1 VRLLIRLRATADAR
15 YNNAAHHK
23 LRGRLWKGLDRS
35 EFDKLHDGGHPP
47 GLCNSQIF
55 PWGEIETGDQR
66 HVLVAAANR
75 DILGA
80 VADGLVAD
88 REFNVGEMQFRI
100 EEVVPLSPDVGEPGS
115 TGTIETGTGVLVRI
129 PPWRQE
135 EYGIADESDGESLFW
150 RPEYST
156 EPFQTQLMNNLDRKH
171 NRFQPDYLPGPSD
184 TDGELF
190 EEYKLL
196 KTYAL
201 PLTVSEG
208 EQREVVL
215 SKWRF
220 GYHVRDDD
228 HRRHLN
234 LALDTGIGERNA
246 LGLGFLNIEDKTLP
260 TGETA

>member
-1 VRLLIRLRATADAR
+1 VRLLIRLRAEADAR

-23 LRGRLWKGLDRS
+23 LRGRLWRGLDRS
-35 EFDKLHDGGHPP
+35 EFDDLHDADRPP

-55 PWGEIETGDQR
+55 PWGDIEEGDRR
-66 HVLVAAANR
+66 HVLVSAADR
-75 DILGA
+75 GVLQA

-88 REFNVGEMQFRI
+88 RGFNVGEMQFSI
-100 EEVVPLSPDVGEPGS
+100 DEVVPLTPDVGEPGS
-115 TGTIETGTGVLVRI
+115 RGTLETGSGVLVRI

-135 EYGIADESDGESLFW
+135 EYGIAAESEGESLFW

-156 EPFQTQLMNNLDRKH
+156 EPFQNQLENNLDRKH
-171 NRFQPDYLPGPSD
+171 GLFEPDYLPGPSD
-184 TDGELF
+184 TDGQLF
-190 EEYKLL
+190 EEYELL

-208 EQREVVL
+208 EEREVVL

-220 GYHVRDDD
+220 GYRVRDDD

-234 LALDTGIGERNA
+234 LALDTGIGEHNA
-246 LGLGFLNIEDKTLP
+246 LGLGFLNIEGKTLP
-260 TGETA
+260 TGKPA

>member
-1 VRLLIRLRATADAR
+1 MRLLIRLRATADAR

-23 LRGRLWKGLDRS
+23 LRGRLWNGLDRG
-35 EFDKLHDGGHPP
+35 EFDELHNEERPP
-47 GLCNSQIF
+47 GICNSQIF

-66 HVLVAAANR
+66 HVLVAAADR
-75 DILGA
+75 DVLKA

-100 EEVVPLSPDVGEPGS
+100 EEVVPLEPDVGEPGC
-115 TGTIETGTGVLVRI
+115 TGTIETGSGVLVRI
-129 PPWRQE
+129 PPWRHE

-156 EPFQTQLMNNLDRKH
+156 EPFQRQLVNNLDRKH
-171 NRFQPDYLPGPSD
+171 NRFHADYLPGPSE
-184 TDGELF
+184 TDGDLF
-190 EEYKLL
+190 EEYELL

-201 PLTVSEG
+201 PLTVSKG
-208 EQREVVL
+208 EEREVVL

-220 GYHVRDDD
+220 GYRVRDDD

-246 LGLGFLNIEDKTLP
+246 LGLGFLNIEEKTLP
-260 TGETA
+260 TGETV

>member
-23 LRGRLWKGLDRS
+23 LRGRLWKGLDRA
-35 EFDKLHDGGHPP
+35 EFDDLHDSGYPP
-47 GLCNSQIF
+47 GICNSQIF

-66 HVLVAAANR
+66 HVLIAAAER
-75 DILGA
+75 DVIQA
-80 VADGLVAD
+80 VADGLVAN
-88 REFNVGEMQFRI
+88 REFNVGEMQFSI

-115 TGTIETGTGVLVRI
+115 TGTIETGSGVLVRI
-129 PPWRQE
+129 PPWRQDD
-135 EYGIADESDGESLFW
+135 YGIADESDGESLFW
-150 RPEYST
+150 RPAYST
-156 EPFQTQLMNNLDRKH
+156 EPFQTQLVNNLDRKH
-171 NRFQPDYLPGPSD
+171 NRFQPDHLPGPSE
-184 TDGELF
+184 TDGDLF
-190 EEYKLL
+190 EEYELL

-220 GYHVRDDD
+220 GYRVRDDD

-260 TGETA
+260 TGETV